1 MADAK
6 VQRAVVPAPGEPKVL
21 RFPHQPGKA
30 PHVLVRTLALFSK
43 LYDESFSL
51 AQEPG
56 RVSKRLEASILIM
69 QATLNVSH
77 VDGSPLAG
85 NPTIMSFIMKFNAM
99 TMVSANPIYANWVPL
114 LSQLETREAFKKIL
128 TLEIA
133 STLTL
138 RDAKREYAV
147 TFESD
152 PPPSAAS
159 LERFGSL
166 LSRETDDLKA
176 ELNSFKMIM
185 LAEFQAV
192 HARNMVQS
200 VVFVRLNVF

>member
-1 MADAK
+1 M
-6 VQRAVVPAPGEPKVL
+6 
-21 RFPHQPGKA
+21 
-30 PHVLVRTLALFSK
+30 LVRTLALFSK

-85 NPTIMSFIMKFNAM
+85 NPTIMPFIMKFNAM

>member
-1 MADAK
+1 M
-6 VQRAVVPAPGEPKVL
+6 
-21 RFPHQPGKA
+21 
-30 PHVLVRTLALFSK
+30 
-43 LYDESFSL
+43 
-51 AQEPG
+51 
-56 RVSKRLEASILIM
+56 
-69 QATLNVSH
+69 
-77 VDGSPLAG
+77 
-85 NPTIMSFIMKFNAM
+85 
-99 TMVSANPIYANWVPL
+99 
-114 LSQLETREAFKKIL
+114 
-128 TLEIA
+128 EIA

-138 RDAKREYAV
+138 HDAKREYAV